1 MKIMQYGLIFDVD
14 GVIADTES
22 LSSRVTATVF
32 ADLFDIHGV
41 TYEDFNEGRGRGA
54 EAYLKAAASR
64 HNRTLT
70 DEEVLRAETE
80 REKRFLKTLAK
91 SPLPAYPGVLELI
104 HSAMKADD
112 FRLAIATSSTRTKSR
127 AVLTSAG
134 VPFEVI
140 TTITGSDVTHKKP
153 HPELFLTAAEQIDI
167 PPERCLV
174 IEDAPSGIEAALNAG
189 CRCLAVTNSFPAPEL
204 AKAYRIVDSLKSV
217 SIETVRGLINQ
228 G

>member
-1 MKIMQYGLIFDVD
+1 MKIIQYGLIFDVD

-32 ADLFDIHGV
+32 ADLFDIRGV

-104 HSAMKADD
+104 HGAMKADD

-127 AVLTSAG
+127 AVL
-134 VPFEVI
+134 
-140 TTITGSDVTHKKP
+140 
-153 HPELFLTAAEQIDI
+153 FLTAAEQIGT

-204 AKAYRIVDSLKSV
+204 EKADRIVDNLKSV
-217 SIETVRGLINQ
+217 SLETVRSLINQ
-228 G
+228 GS